1 MMKKLSI
8 NYHLEVGAGAGMS
21 INPVAFLVVQENNV
35 KLMPVDHAS
44 CVDRLLD
51 YVPDLMQKMND
62 MFNKK
67 ISQKEEKDKKI
78 LYDLK
83 SKKCKDNI
91 TNIDKSAEV
100 QGQEQKVQENEEKM
114 KKQNNIEITESDGE
128 VFGEE

>member
-1 MMKKLSI
+1 
-8 NYHLEVGAGAGMS
+8 MS

-100 QGQEQKVQENEEKM
+100 QRQEQKVQENEEKM

>member
-1 MMKKLSI
+1 
-8 NYHLEVGAGAGMS
+8 MS

-91 TNIDKSAEV
+91 FLSF
-100 QGQEQKVQENEEKM
+100 
-114 KKQNNIEITESDGE
+114 SS
-128 VFGEE
+128 F

>member
-1 MMKKLSI
+1 
-8 NYHLEVGAGAGMS
+8 MS

-67 ISQKEEKDKKI
+67 MSQKDEKANKI

-83 SKKCKDNI
+83 SKKCEDKI
-91 TNIDKSAEV
+91 TNKDKSVEV
-100 QGQEQKVQENEEKM
+100 QGQEQKVQENEDRVE
-114 KKQNNIEITESDGE
+114 KQNNIEIVESDGE